1 MKSYIK
7 VIASMLIWGTLP
19 VFASKIPQAS
29 SEIVMWRIIFGS
41 LFLLVVQA
49 LSKNKSPL
57 SDWKGPAPKL
67 MLSGVFMG
75 TNWVALFEAY
85 RYIGPSIATLIY
97 YLAPIIVMIAS
108 FILFKEKLGPVKI
121 AGTLSAL
128 AGMFIVTGIGSGG
141 DSPMKGLLL
150 AFTAATCYAC
160 VTLVN
165 KGVNGLSGVE
175 RTLLQLF
182 GAGLIMIPYAIITH
196 QGPWLDFTSEAG
208 IYAVLIGILHS
219 GLALFLYFS
228 SIQELPA
235 QSVALCSYIDPAS
248 ALFFSAFLLGD
259 ALGPIQL
266 IGAIMMLGGAAA
278 GEIFGNKPIK
288 RC

>member
-19 VFASKIPQAS
+19 VFVSKIPQSS
-29 SEIVMWRIIFGS
+29 SEIVMWRIIFGI
-41 LFLLVVQA
+41 LFLLVVQG

-57 SDWKGPAPKL
+57 NDWKAPAPK
-67 MLSGVFMG
+67 MILSGFFMG

-85 RYIGPSIATLIY
+85 RYVGPSIATLIY

-108 FILFKEKLGPVKI
+108 FIIFKEKLGPVKI
-121 AGTLSAL
+121 AGTASAL
-128 AGMFIVTGIGSGG
+128 IGMFIVTGIGSGG
-141 DSPMKGLLL
+141 DSPVKGLLL

-160 VTLVN
+160 VTLFN
-165 KGVNGLSGVE
+165 KGVKGLSGVE
-175 RTLLQLF
+175 RTLLQLL
-182 GAGLIMIPYAIITH
+182 GAGFIMIPYAIITH

-208 IYAVLIGILHS
+208 IFAVLIGVLHS
-219 GLALFLYFS
+219 GFALFLYFS

-248 ALFFSAFLLGD
+248 ALFFSAVLLGD
-259 ALGPIQL
+259 ALGPVQL

-278 GEIFGNKPIK
+278 GEIFGNRPIK

>member
-7 VIASMLIWGTLP
+7 VISSMLIWGTLP

-85 RYIGPSIATLIY
+85 RFVGPSVATLIY

-108 FILFKEKLGPVKI
+108 FILFKEKLPKR
-121 AGTLSAL
+121 
-128 AGMFIVTGIGSGG
+128 
-141 DSPMKGLLL
+141 
-150 AFTAATCYAC
+150 
-160 VTLVN
+160 
-165 KGVNGLSGVE
+165 E
-175 RTLLQLF
+175 
-182 GAGLIMIPYAIITH
+182 
-196 QGPWLDFTSEAG
+196 
-208 IYAVLIGILHS
+208 
-219 GLALFLYFS
+219 
-228 SIQELPA
+228 
-235 QSVALCSYIDPAS
+235 
-248 ALFFSAFLLGD
+248 FF
-259 ALGPIQL
+259 
-266 IGAIMMLGGAAA
+266 
-278 GEIFGNKPIK
+278 
-288 RC
+288 